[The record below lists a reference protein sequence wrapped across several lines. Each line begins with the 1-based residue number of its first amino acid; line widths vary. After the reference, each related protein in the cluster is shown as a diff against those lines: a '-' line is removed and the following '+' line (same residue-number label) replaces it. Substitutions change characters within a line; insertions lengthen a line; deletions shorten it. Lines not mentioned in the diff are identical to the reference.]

1 MYRYLNL
8 RSRSARRPQSRLAC
22 AARFGIEPLELRTLL
37 SVSILHD
44 YTGIDFNNS
53 GGYVPPDTSGAAG
66 PSSYVETV
74 NQAVRLFTAKT
85 TNSPAVSSSL
95 SSFLFSTGG
104 LPRADSTSG
113 LSDPVVAYDEQIGRF
128 IIGDQDVNFNTHVSR
143 FDIAVS
149 TTSTPTSLGAAD
161 WKFYSITTT
170 ESGFDADFPGNFGYN
185 HDAFVFTLN
194 MFGVT
199 GGGHTQIVSVNAADL
214 GAAATSP
221 AVFKNDLNDFSLRPT
236 TMHDSVAGDPM
247 WLVTEHGDNASIDVI
262 KMTSVLTNS
271 ATFSYTNLAVTPYS
285 NIVAP
290 KNPNG
295 TTITTNIDSRI
306 LKAAEANNTLVAT
319 HAVGASSTQD
329 VVQWYKINLSGATPT
344 LADQGRVSAGSN
356 TYLYYPGIDINAT
369 GNIGMS
375 FMRSGTDTSTDYMST
390 WVTAR
395 ASSDAAGTGQT
406 NYTDFAAGHRAGD
419 LSGIN
424 VDPVDGSF
432 WAANEFA
439 NTEATANWGTAI
451 VHFNVVASLLSTD
464 TAVTSSGPSSVTAGT
479 NATYTITIT
488 NNGPNDAQGVALI
501 DTLPAGSTLVSM
513 TRTSGTDTFTL
524 AQSGG
529 TVTQTASANIA
540 SGSSDTF
547 TLVVFAP
554 TSLANGAT
562 FNNTSSVSAQN
573 SDPNTSN
580 NTSTVTGTIV
590 NTSTNADVA
599 VSVSG
604 PSTANEGNQVT
615 YTITLTNNGPAG
627 ATGVSLADTLGSL
640 LNFQSATATQGTFI
654 QSSGVVMFNIGTI
667 AAGANVTATV
677 TAQAIEE
684 GSTSNS
690 ASISSTSAD
699 PNSAN
704 NLASQTTVFAE
715 PPIVVSGTIRTNTR
729 TLSNFQVAT
738 FTHANGV
745 EPITAFVAT
754 INWGDGTSSGGTI
767 VKSGTTYTVSGS
779 HTYTKNG
786 SHSITTAVVE
796 SGLAVDKLGNE
807 ADSPNWKMQ
816 DVVQLPGN
824 SAGRLAT
831 PLLSP
836 GWASVSPIVATGADD
851 SILVAGTS
859 PLA

>member
-1 MYRYLNL
+1 M
-8 RSRSARRPQSRLAC
+8 
-22 AARFGIEPLELRTLL
+22 
-37 SVSILHD
+37 
-44 YTGIDFNNS
+44 
-53 GGYVPPDTSGAAG
+53 
-66 PSSYVETV
+66 
-74 NQAVRLFTAKT
+74 
-85 TNSPAVSSSL
+85 
-95 SSFLFSTGG
+95 
-104 LPRADSTSG
+104 
-113 LSDPVVAYDEQIGRF
+113 
-128 IIGDQDVNFNTHVSR
+128 
-143 FDIAVS
+143 
-149 TTSTPTSLGAAD
+149 
-161 WKFYSITTT
+161 
-170 ESGFDADFPGNFGYN
+170 
-185 HDAFVFTLN
+185 
-194 MFGVT
+194 
-199 GGGHTQIVSVNAADL
+199 
-214 GAAATSP
+214 
-221 AVFKNDLNDFSLRPT
+221 
-236 TMHDSVAGDPM
+236 
-247 WLVTEHGDNASIDVI
+247 
-262 KMTSVLTNS
+262 
-271 ATFSYTNLAVTPYS
+271 
-285 NIVAP
+285 
-290 KNPNG
+290 
-295 TTITTNIDSRI
+295 
-306 LKAAEANNTLVAT
+306 
-319 HAVGASSTQD
+319 
-329 VVQWYKINLSGATPT
+329 
-344 LADQGRVSAGSN
+344 
-356 TYLYYPGIDINAT
+356 
-369 GNIGMS
+369 
-375 FMRSGTDTSTDYMST
+375 
-390 WVTAR
+390 
-395 ASSDAAGTGQT
+395 
-406 NYTDFAAGHRAGD
+406 
-419 LSGIN
+419 
-424 VDPVDGSF
+424 
-432 WAANEFA
+432 
-439 NTEATANWGTAI
+439 
-451 VHFNVVASLLSTD
+451 
-464 TAVTSSGPSSVTAGT
+464 
-479 NATYTITIT
+479 
-488 NNGPNDAQGVALI
+488 ALI